1 MATRREEVDDKL
13 KGAIQRE
20 ARVQNAPAF
29 TSGTSQGPLVNQTTL
44 QALNTVSNFT
54 TGAAKNYIN
63 TKNKEA
69 LLRGQISARQGQSLE
84 SLKLDEGANKYA
96 LEGWRVMS
104 ANTSISSLVA
114 ELDVELQQKDY
125 EMSSE
130 DYASYLTKKISKLSE
145 DEYGYPID
153 PRLSQMMNEGMNKLL
168 PGLVEKHTQLHV
180 DYNRGITKGNFTSA
194 VTSLLGS
201 GPVSEELVNEGL
213 ANIIKT
219 GSLLS
224 KKEQNNSIKES
235 IFNSLLNGSPDV
247 WRNLKQFNK
256 VNDLNLTSSELQ
268 SIKEQYKAQQARAY
282 SDAGIDFYQKEQAIL
297 TSGET
302 GRKTAEDISNE
313 LEEHYSKHSLDY
325 DVLFNE
331 RAIAIKGISDEAAVS
346 KMDVATVQN
355 AMITG
360 NDFALSD
367 TLAYQLNMPKDKLES
382 IADGTSGI
390 NVKFHA
396 GPGKEDQNKQVLY
409 ASILSKNYSPE
420 DINKFLESTSP
431 FPFDTGKKTSEG
443 RTIWSKN
450 GEVFSE
456 KTITKEINGSWYN
469 IPTVDS
475 SGRTLSDGDAL
486 RAATSQG
493 ENVVDTITGTTL
505 KAYKDVTAAVKAAE
519 ARSNSMPKVN
529 VDNSKDEEMFEFINT
544 RFNNISGFSEPT
556 NAQVTEALNEN
567 TKTTSDALTA
577 SSNVRFDT
585 NMQASRTLLEQG
597 LITPEEHREDYIKYS
612 SIKHLDLTEDRSK
625 YLSNS
630 LDIVSKQ
637 EFSTYKKEQ
646 LQNINTRM
654 EILDRRQNAI
664 RANMFAN
671 GNIPTAREL
680 KSWSKSY
687 TSQIDKILDESGL
700 HRKHLDTLK
709 SYHAS
714 RINTALAIDT
724 KSNREYRLAT
734 ELHSLGLTGTTTGN
748 LDNVKI
754 LDSDFAKEAELNG
767 YPSAI
772 QKFNGYFPESV
783 DFSKDF
789 NGIINLANAGTLSKD
804 DPSFQ
809 YMEGIVRQFQQVRLT
824 TPGLA
829 DDFFKDTNARLHASA
844 IATFMSDTNATFE
857 QAFNRVVKAYSLKS
871 PEEIKAT
878 ESRIDKI
885 ADEYLT
891 RGTYDSVSKLAKKA
905 FDDLTNKDYAPIG
918 LLENIEALTLEAVGS
933 YVALYPGANDK
944 AIFDLAENFIS
955 KQTAKVGEG
964 IIVNDGIQDGSL
976 SNQFFGALQGYRE
989 GEIGYTNSTIG
1000 IAVHS
1005 YILDRMTSDKPEDR
1019 EFKLFIDK
1027 SGKWEATL
1035 PGNLGMKG
1043 NDNWIDIISQG
1054 IRGTRKYNAVLKE
1067 GMLTLTVNPA
1077 YSSTLTPE
1085 TDLGSLFITVPAR
1098 EIGGAWHSKR
1108 TLRTIGL
1115 ATGAYDRE
1123 QYGKAFETLGTTPK
1137 F

>member
-20 ARVQNAPAF
+20 SRVQNAPAF

-69 LLRGQISARQGQSLE
+69 SLRGQIAARQGQSLE
-84 SLKLDEGANKYA
+84 ALKLEEGANKYA

-104 ANTSISSLVA
+104 ANTSISSLIG
-114 ELDVELQQKDY
+114 ELDTELQQRDY
-125 EMSSE
+125 EMSPE
-130 DYASYLTKKISKLSE
+130 DYSSYIAKKINNLSE

-153 PRLSQMMNEGMNKLL
+153 PRLSQMMTEGMNKLL
-168 PGLVEKHTQLHV
+168 PGLVEKHMLLNV

-194 VTSLLGS
+194 VTSLLGKSPVTKEIINS
-201 GPVSEELVNEGL
+201 GLD
-213 ANIIKT
+213 NIKKT
-219 GSLLS
+219 GALLS

-268 SIKEQYKAQQARAY
+268 SINEQYKAQQSRAY
-282 SDAGIDFYQKEQAIL
+282 ADAGIDFYQKEQAIL

-331 RAIAIKGISDEAAVS
+331 RAIAIKGISDEAAVR
-346 KMDVATVQN
+346 KRDTATVQN
-355 AMITG
+355 AVVTG
-360 NDFALSD
+360 NDFALYD
-367 TLAYQLNMPKDKLES
+367 TLGYQLNMPTDKLES

-390 NVKFHA
+390 NVKFHSK
-396 GPGKEDQNKQVLY
+396 PGKEDQNKQFLY
-409 ASILSKNYSPE
+409 ASILSKEYSTE
-420 DINKFLESTSP
+420 DINKFLESTSS
-431 FPFDTGKKTSEG
+431 FPFDTGKKTPEG

-475 SGRTLSDGDAL
+475 SGITLSDGDAL

-493 ENVVDTITGTTL
+493 ENVVDILTGTTL
-505 KAYKDVTAAVKAAE
+505 KAYKDVNAAVKAAE
-519 ARSNSMPKVN
+519 SRSNSMPKVN

-544 RFNNISGFSEPT
+544 RFNNISGFDEPT

-567 TKTTSDALTA
+567 TKITSDAITA
-577 SSNVRFDT
+577 QANVTFDT
-585 NMQASRTLLEQG
+585 NMKTSRTLLEQG
-597 LITPEEHREDYIKYS
+597 FITPEQHREDFIKFS
-612 SIKHLDLTEDRSK
+612 SIKHLDLTEDRRK

-637 EFSTYKKEQ
+637 EFSTYKKEK
-646 LQNINTRM
+646 LQNITTQM
-654 EILDRRQNAI
+654 EILDRRQNSI

-671 GNIPTAREL
+671 GNIPTAQEL

-687 TSQIDKILDESGL
+687 TAQIDKILDESGL
-700 HRKHLDTLK
+700 HRKHIDTFK

-714 RINTALAIDT
+714 RINTALAVDT
-724 KSNREYRLAT
+724 KSNREYRLAR

-748 LDNVKI
+748 LDNVAL
-754 LDSDFAKEAELNG
+754 LDSGFAKEAELNG

-772 QKFNGYFPESV
+772 QKFKGYFPESV

-789 NGIINLANAGTLSKD
+789 NGIINLENAGTLSKD

-809 YMEGIVRQFQQVRLT
+809 YMEGIVRQYQQVRLT

-829 DDFFKDTNARLHASA
+829 DDFFKDTNARIHASA
-844 IATFMSDTNATFE
+844 IANFMSDTGATFE
-857 QAFNRVVKAYSLKS
+857 QAFGRVVKTYSLKS
-871 PEEIKAT
+871 PEEVKAM
-878 ESRIDKI
+878 EARIDKI
-885 ADEYLT
+885 ADKYIT
-891 RGTYDSVSKLAKKA
+891 KATYNSVSKLAKKT

-918 LLENIEALTLEAVGS
+918 ILESLEALTLEAVGS

-944 AIFDLAENFIS
+944 AVFDLAENFIS
-955 KQTAKVGEG
+955 KQVAKVGEG
-964 IIVNDGIQDGSL
+964 IIINDGIEDGTL

-989 GEIGYTNSTIG
+989 GEIGYSNSTIPL
-1000 IAVHS
+1000 AVHS
-1005 YILDRMTSDKPEDR
+1005 YILTRMTSDKPEDR
-1019 EFKLFIDK
+1019 EFKLFADK

-1043 NDNWIDIISQG
+1043 NDNWIDIASQG

-1067 GMLTLTVNPA
+1067 GMLTLTINPA
-1077 YSSTLTPE
+1077 YSSTFTPE
-1085 TDLGSLFITVPAR
+1085 TDLGSLFITVPAA
-1098 EIGGAWHSKR
+1098 EIGGAWHSRR

-1115 ATGAYDRE
+1115 ATGKYDSE
-1123 QYGKAFETLGTTPK
+1123 QYNKAYESLGTTPK